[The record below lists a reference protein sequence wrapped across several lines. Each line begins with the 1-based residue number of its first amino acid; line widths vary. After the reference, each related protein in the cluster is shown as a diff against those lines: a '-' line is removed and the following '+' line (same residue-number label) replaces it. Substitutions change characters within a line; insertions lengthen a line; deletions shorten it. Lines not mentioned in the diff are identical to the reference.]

1 MALKKILN
9 LRKIN
14 QKIVFL
20 LGKTPPKE
28 IPKELFD
35 EYTLNN
41 KIRTELWYFNEAGLP
56 FPRPF
61 FRFKKL
67 FDLVESQKNN
77 PDKDMDKWLFE
88 AIEKYP
94 VKDKTVVNIGGG
106 PRYECIFLRGG
117 AKDTTTIDYV
127 KQIFLHPKMK
137 NLTPK
142 EYDKNPVQFD
152 VGFSISSFE
161 HDGLG
166 RYGDPI
172 NPNADLES
180 MKKMKNMIKK
190 QGLLFLSVPVGK
202 DLLVWNA
209 HRVYGKIRL
218 PMLLKGWRVIDSF
231 GFEKGKINED
241 NRQGRYQPFFV
252 LKNV

>member
-1 MALKKILN
+1 MALK
-9 LRKIN
+9 RKIN
-14 QKIVFL
+14 QKIIKI
-20 LGKTPPKE
+20 LGRTPPKE
-28 IPKELFD
+28 IPKRLFN

-41 KIRTELWYFNEAGLP
+41 QIETDRWYFNEVGLP
-56 FPRPF
+56 FPRMF
-61 FRFKKL
+61 FRFKKIFNL
-67 FDLVESQKNN
+67 LRYQKKNPTKDL
-77 PDKDMDKWLFE
+77 DKWIFE

-106 PRYECIFLRGG
+106 PRYECIFLSYG
-117 AKDTTTIDYV
+117 AKNTTTIDYL

-142 EYDKNPVQFD
+142 EYDKNPVKFD
-152 VGFSISSFE
+152 IGSSISSFE

-172 NPNADLES
+172 NPNADLEA
-180 MKKMKNMIKK
+180 MGKMKQMIKK
-190 QGLLFLSVPVGK
+190 QGLLFLAVPVGK
-202 DLLVWNA
+202 DTLVWNA

-218 PMLLKGWRVIDSF
+218 PLLLKGWKAIDSF
-231 GFEKGKINED
+231 GFEESKLNEE
-241 NRQGRYQPFFV
+241 NRQGRYMPIFV

>member
-1 MALKKILN
+1 MALKNILN

-14 QKIVFL
+14 QRIIQI
-20 LGKTPPKE
+20 LGRTPPKE
-28 IPKELFD
+28 MPKELFN

-41 KIRTELWYFNEAGLP
+41 QIKTDRWYFNEAGLP
-56 FPRPF
+56 FPKIF
-61 FRFKKL
+61 FRFKKIFEL
-67 FDLVESQKNN
+67 IESQKKN
-77 PDKDMDKWLFE
+77 PTKDLTKWLFE

-94 VKDKTVVNIGGG
+94 IKDKMVVNIGGG
-106 PRYECIFLRGG
+106 PNYECIFLNYG
-117 AKDTTTIDYV
+117 ATNTTTIDYV
-127 KQIFLHPKMK
+127 KQIFLHQKMK

-142 EYDKNPVQFD
+142 EYDKKPIQFD
-152 VGFSISSFE
+152 IGFSISSFE

-172 NPNADLES
+172 NPNADLEA
-180 MKKMKNMIKK
+180 MKKMKQMIKK
-190 QGLLFLSVPVGK
+190 QGLLFLCVPVGK

-218 PMLLKGWRVIDSF
+218 PLLLKGWRIIGSF
-231 GFEKGKINED
+231 GFEKNKLNED
-241 NRQGRYQPFFV
+241 NRRGKYQPFFV